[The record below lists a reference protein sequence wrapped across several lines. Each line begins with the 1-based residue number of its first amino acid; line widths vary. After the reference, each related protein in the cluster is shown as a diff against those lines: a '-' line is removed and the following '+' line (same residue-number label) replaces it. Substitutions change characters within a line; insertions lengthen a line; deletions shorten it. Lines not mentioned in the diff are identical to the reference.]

1 MAELTNSNRVLLKA
15 TYTPIALPKS
25 DPHIGNLGRARE
37 KATFANSLQLA
48 PGEVRQTL
56 DHLKQQRAGHQSTDP
71 LSVLQ
76 AFEQSPDRVAPKPEP
91 SVLANVPVAS
101 LQAFGAAVVE
111 LRSAQ
116 KSSVSAQAPNSAPVA
131 ESTRSYTAPAS
142 NGLTDVRLMIAHNA
156 LNTFNNAVQVSP
168 IGMLHLERI
177 EMAPAG
183 IERGELIGTIPLAP
197 QETTNVVHK
206 EWATT
211 SEEFSSIVTDALE
224 NYSEKG
230 VTEKSELADATS
242 SETKHSSQISLGAS
256 VSGSYGT
263 VSFSANASVGINDS
277 SDQGQQ
283 VSRKQASEITSKA
296 SARVRKE
303 RKVTIETQATVGKE
317 DTSSRTI
324 FNPSS
329 TDSMRVDYYSMMRK
343 WRVRLLQYGI
353 RMTYDIAVPEPAATL
368 REAHAY
374 LAYLDAQTAT
384 PYSFP
389 LKASDINLGNY
400 SALASQYGASVAL
413 PPQSIVNQRI
423 GGAVQGLGK
432 LGDDEGWHFFELSV
446 DVPDGYRISAVWL
459 DAMIGNVDNDPIAR
473 NFIVF
478 GYGPPPGLGTNGK
491 ASFVENL
498 TTAPGFLINRTGHQ
512 KVVYFLQN
520 VDAAAVTFTM
530 DFAPLDTTIDQ
541 WRFSVWQALHDAAR
555 EAYYTGIQALA
566 SQRDALRKRI
576 EGPDTLTLRQEERI
590 EVMKGALRWLLGPDF
605 DFMPDSV
612 ASLFPAVTQGGGLA
626 FAGSKLGLDSSG
638 WIAMFRYQEMVKFIQ
653 QAIEWENLLYFLYP
667 YFWDVPPAWDF
678 VRTLE
683 HPDSE
688 RQKFLRAGSARIV
701 LTIRPGFEQAF
712 TAFVDQGAFGSI
724 LPPGHPYLTIGQ
736 EVQAYDKTNYPGIP
750 PANSDADFRPLL
762 STLQRKAWLGM
773 QAIISS
779 LEGYKTANGN
789 YPTTAEGLA
798 ALADPT
804 LPVKDPWGNPW
815 VYTCPGVFTDYQL
828 SSLGADGKPGG
839 DGLDADITSW
849 AAASLI
855 AEWFEYTPSKGIDI
869 QLNTAAALIS

>member
-1 MAELTNSNRVLLKA
+1 MADLTNSDRVLLKA
-15 TYTPIALPKS
+15 TYTPIVLPKT
-25 DPHIGNLGRARE
+25 DPRMQDLGRARE
-37 KATFANSLQLA
+37 KAMFVNSLQLA

-56 DHLKQQRAGHQSTDP
+56 DHLAQKLEHHSIAP
-71 LSVLQ
+71 LSVLHS
-76 AFEQSPDRVAPKPEP
+76 FERSPDRVSPKPEP
-91 SVLANVPVAS
+91 SALVNLPVD
-101 LQAFGAAVVE
+101 LMQAFGAAVIE
-111 LRSAQ
+111 RRSAQ
-116 KSSVSAQAPNSAPVA
+116 QASAAERTANPAGTP
-131 ESTRSYTAPAS
+131 ESTLSFDVAS
-142 NGLTDVRLMIAHNA
+142 AKSQADVRLVIAHNA
-156 LNTFNNAVQVSP
+156 LTTFTNSIQISP

-263 VSFSANASVGINDS
+263 VSFSTNASVGINDS
-277 SDQGQQ
+277 SEQSQQ

-303 RKVTIETQATVGKE
+303 RKVTIQTQATVGKE
-317 DTSSRTI
+317 DAASRTI

-329 TDSMRVDYYSMMRK
+329 TDSLRIDYYSMMRK

-368 REAHAY
+368 RESHAY
-374 LAYLDAQTAT
+374 LAYLDAQTSA
-384 PYSFP
+384 PFSFP
-389 LKASDINLGNY
+389 LAASDINAGNY
-400 SALASQYGASVAL
+400 SSLASQYGASVAP
-413 PPQSIVNQRI
+413 PPQPWVNQRI
-423 GGAVQGLGK
+423 GGAVQGLGA
-432 LGDDEGWHFFELSV
+432 LGDDEGWHFFELAV

-459 DAMIGNVDNDPIAR
+459 DAMIGNVNNDPVSR
-473 NFIVF
+473 NFVVL
-478 GYGPPPGLGTNGK
+478 GYGQPPGLGTNGK
-491 ASFVENL
+491 GSFVEDL
-498 TTAPGFLINRTGHQ
+498 TSASGFLINRTGHQ
-512 KVVYFLQN
+512 KIVYFLQN
-520 VDAAAVTFTM
+520 VDAAAVTFSI
-530 DFAPLDTTIDQ
+530 DFAPLDATMDQ
-541 WRFSVWQALHDAAR
+541 WRFSVWQSLHDAAR
-555 EAYYTGIQALA
+555 DAYYTSIQALA
-566 SQRDALRKRI
+566 SNRDAVRKQI

-590 EVMKGALRWLLGPDF
+590 EVMKSALRWLLGPDF

-612 ASLFPAVTQGGGLA
+612 ASLFPTSTQAGGLA
-626 FAGSKLGLDSSG
+626 FTGHELGLDSSG
-638 WIAMFRYQEMVKFIQ
+638 WMAMFRYQEMVKFLQ

-688 RQKFLRAGSARIV
+688 RQKFLRSGSARIV

-712 TAFVDQGAFGSI
+712 TAFVDQGAFGAI

-736 EVQAYDKTNYPGIP
+736 EVQAYDRTNYPGIP
-750 PANSDADFRPLL
+750 PANVDADFRPLL
-762 STLQRKAWLGM
+762 STLQREAWLGI
-773 QAIISS
+773 QGIVAS
-779 LEGYKTANGN
+779 LEAYKTANGA
-789 YPTTAEGLA
+789 YPTTAQGLA
-798 ALADPT
+798 VLADPT
-804 LPVKDPWGNPW
+804 LPANDPWGNPW
-815 VYTCPGVFTDYQL
+815 VYTCPGVFTDYEL
-828 SSLGADGKPGG
+828 SSLGADGKLGG

-849 AAASLI
+849 AASSLI

-869 QLNTAAALIS
+869 QLNTNTALIA

>member
-1 MAELTNSNRVLLKA
+1 MAEITNSDRVLLKA
-15 TYTPIALPKS
+15 TYTPITLPQS
-25 DPHIGNLGRARE
+25 NPRVGNLGRAGE
-37 KATFANSLQLA
+37 KAMFANSLQLA

-56 DHLKQQRAGHQSTDP
+56 DHMMRNSANDATEP

-76 AFEQSPDRVAPKPEP
+76 AFEQATDRVAPKPEP
-91 SVLANVPVAS
+91 ARLAGVPVSAI
-101 LQAFGAAVVE
+101 QAFGAAVIA
-111 LRSAQ
+111 LRTAQ
-116 KSSVSAQAPNSAPVA
+116 RQSVSTVNTNPDGVVPSIKSATVSPP
-131 ESTRSYTAPAS
+131 S
-142 NGLTDVRLMIAHNA
+142 GLVDLRVIIAHNA
-156 LNTFNNAVQVSP
+156 LTTFNNSVQISP

-183 IERGELIGTIPLAP
+183 IERGELIATIPLAP

-211 SEEFSSIVTDALE
+211 SEEFSSIVTDSLE

-230 VTEKSELADATS
+230 VTEKSELADATN
-242 SETKHSSQISLGAS
+242 SETKHSSQISLGAT

-263 VSFSANASVGINDS
+263 VSFSTNASLGVNDS
-277 SDQGQQ
+277 NDQSQQ

-296 SARVRKE
+296 AARVRKE

-317 DTSSRTI
+317 DTSVRTI
-324 FNPSS
+324 TNPSS
-329 TDSMRVDYYSMMRK
+329 TDSMRIDYYSMMRK

-353 RMTYDIAVPEPAATL
+353 RMTYDIAVPEPGATL
-368 REAHAY
+368 RESHAF
-374 LAYLDAQTAT
+374 LAYLDAKTST
-384 PYSFP
+384 PFSFP
-389 LKASDINLGNY
+389 LLVSDINESSYLN
-400 SALASQYGASVAL
+400 LASQYGVSVAP
-413 PPQSIVNQRI
+413 PPQPIVNQRI

-446 DVPDGYRISAVWL
+446 DVPDGYRISAIWL
-459 DAMIGNVDNDPIAR
+459 DAMIGNVDNDPVAR

-478 GYGPPPGLGTNGK
+478 GYGQPPGLGTNGK
-491 ASFVENL
+491 AAFIENL
-498 TTAPGFLINRTGHQ
+498 SSAGGFLINRTGHQ
-512 KVVYFLQN
+512 KIVYFLQN
-520 VDAAAVTFTM
+520 VDAAAVTFSI
-530 DFAPLDTTIDQ
+530 DFAPLDASMDQ
-541 WRFSVWQALHDAAR
+541 WRFGVWQALHDAAR
-555 EAYYTGIQALA
+555 DAYYTSIQALA

-612 ASLFPAVTQGGGLA
+612 TALFPPPVQSGGLA
-626 FAGSKLGLDSSG
+626 FTGNKLGLDSSG
-638 WIAMFRYQEMVKFIQ
+638 WMAMFRYQEMVKFLQ

-712 TAFVDQGAFGSI
+712 TAFVDQGAFGAI

-750 PANSDADFRPLL
+750 PANADSDFRPLL
-762 STLQRKAWLGM
+762 STLQRKSWLDM
-773 QAIISS
+773 QAIISA
-779 LEGYKTANGN
+779 LEDYKTANGS
-789 YPTTAEGLA
+789 YPSTVQGLA
-798 ALADPT
+798 ALANPS
-804 LPVKDPWGNPW
+804 LAAADPWGNAW
-815 VYTCPGVFTDYQL
+815 IYKCPGVFTDYEL
-828 SSLGADGKPGG
+828 SSLGADNKSGG
-839 DGLDADITSW
+839 EGLDADITSW
-849 AAASLI
+849 APSSLI
-855 AEWFEYTPSKGIDI
+855 AEWFEYTPSKGVDI
-869 QLNTAAALIS
+869 QLNTAPALMA